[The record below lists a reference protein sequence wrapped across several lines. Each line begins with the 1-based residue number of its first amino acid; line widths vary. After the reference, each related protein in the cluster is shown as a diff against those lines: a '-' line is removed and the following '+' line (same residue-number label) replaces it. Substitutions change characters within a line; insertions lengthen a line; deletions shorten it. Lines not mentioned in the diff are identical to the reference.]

1 MARKTLYLMND
12 GGYMESIGIQKTALI
27 TLLAKKYYGI
37 HVYHEV
43 KLAKHTIFETD

>member
-27 TLLAKKYYGI
+27 TFLVKILGHIQLQVAMQNLLEI
-37 HVYHEV
+37 V
-43 KLAKHTIFETD
+43 